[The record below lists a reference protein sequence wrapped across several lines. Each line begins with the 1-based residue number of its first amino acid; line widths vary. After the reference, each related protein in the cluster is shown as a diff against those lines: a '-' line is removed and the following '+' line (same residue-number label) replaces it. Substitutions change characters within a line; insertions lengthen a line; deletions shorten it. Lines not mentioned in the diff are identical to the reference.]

1 MEQLNVFQE
10 HGGVLYTKAGRALIT
25 FFGYQIDTKEGRLT
39 IRPTSVEVDM
49 TVEEERVLQ
58 NYMQPLEAKHLYS
71 KARSAINEMVLLD
84 TNKTEK
90 TLFLKKLNEEIGA
103 LINET

>member
-10 HGGVLYTKAGRALIT
+10 HGGVLYTKIGRATIT
-25 FFGYQIDTKEGRLT
+25 FFGYQMAVQGGRLT
-39 IRPTSVEVDM
+39 IRPTSVEVDIAE
-49 TVEEERVLQ
+49 EEERVLQ

-71 KARSAINEMVLLD
+71 KARSAINEMFFLE

-90 TLFLKKLNEEIGA
+90 TFFLKKLKEEIGA